1 MEAYMVSDGGIGAP
15 LEELLDDGLL
25 VQRGGDVQG
34 SVAVLKWRTVFR
46 GPFFGR
52 EVEHIKRSGSSSSKF
67 Y

>member
-1 MEAYMVSDGGIGAP
+1 MVSDGGIGAP

-34 SVAVLKWRTVFR
+34 SVAILKWRTVFR

-52 EVEHIKRSGSSSSKF
+52 EVEPKGRAHKKVGFKF
-67 Y
+67 E